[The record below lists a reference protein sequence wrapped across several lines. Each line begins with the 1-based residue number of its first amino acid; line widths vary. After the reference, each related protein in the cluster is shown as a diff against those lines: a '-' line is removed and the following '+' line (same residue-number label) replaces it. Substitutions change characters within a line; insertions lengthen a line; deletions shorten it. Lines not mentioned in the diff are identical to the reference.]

1 MVDKNININAKVNA
15 GQAVSGIKQLA
26 DAMKKLKNYKQEF
39 SKGNIFAGIIGGATV
54 NAFNAIGKVI
64 TELVDRIKEFG
75 VESSKTSMKYD
86 GLMNR
91 FNAAAG
97 GIRSGTESWIFMKNL
112 SKELGISFVET
123 SESFGT
129 FEAAALRSGLSMDQT
144 QQIFSDISTAIVSLQ
159 LDSYRTGL
167 SFMALSQMASKG
179 TVQMEELKRQLG
191 ESLPGAV
198 QIGARAMGMSNA
210 EFHKMVE
217 EGKILSKDFLPKF
230 AEQVKKE
237 LGGSVGVASKQARA
251 ELTRFSNAMMDLK
264 DSLGDLINNAIV
276 PFLRIMT
283 PMISNLSLTINKTIE
298 LEKATGD
305 LKDTLESLGKSI
317 VAILAVAGFG
327 GLFKAVSNIV
337 LKFGLMKL
345 SLDGLVTV
353 FKTFGRS
360 LLTTKIS
367 LDGLIT
373 VLRAFGSSLL
383 TTKNVWA
390 ALAVAIGFIVF
401 QKDQLNK
408 KSNENLNIAK
418 EAVKKNIEE
427 TNSLKKLENEMS
439 PIISEY
445 ESLRRTKNRTNEQQ
459 KRFIDLQKTLI
470 STFPSMKS
478 GIEQQKS
485 VIALFADAYTK
496 LGKEALIAKKSMLI
510 ASIKDDFEKNIDDP
524 ISEVQKRTAPKLK
537 EIKQINDLLKTYDTQ
552 GTVEIETGTG
562 DDESESEL
570 RKAAR
575 LRKKQYDDEIKFEEN
590 NLNLKLAKG
599 RFSEDELNRIK
610 QESLKNRLEIAQKYY
625 TKESDLLNKADF
637 KQDIE
642 KIVIEEFNLKKDY
655 DNKRLANSI
664 SILDQLQKETLSIE
678 NLTELQQLQIQKST
692 NASKIALLND
702 FINKT
707 GTKEEEYINQ
717 LRQLKAEELELEKQ
731 INNQK
736 IKDHNKLIDDKISA
750 IEILSD
756 REIRIGNKTEK
767 EKLDIQISA
776 DKKILELLEQRLSET
791 YDQSIKNA
799 EDIAKKRI
807 EIEENEQK
815 QKQRLTN
822 KYGGRYG
829 VSFRERLQETIDQ
842 MPDISKWEEFWKD
855 FANVAADAV
864 DNLSQKISDSLADN
878 IEKILDGTQT
888 LKEGFKA
895 FYEDI
900 KQTVRRMVAEI
911 IAEMIT
917 LYVIKPFLED
927 IFGSIFGRKRQ
938 GGGTTMLTGLTS
950 GLGLLGFAN
959 GGVPPIGV
967 PSIVGERGPELF
979 IPKQSGTIVPN
990 HKLGGGT
997 SNYVYAPNIKTG
1009 ASADEVFAI
1018 LDKHSRKFF
1027 AMIQDGIEN
1036 NSGLRNAVRVGS

>member
-15 GQAVSGIKQLA
+15 GQAVSGIKRLA
-26 DAMKKLKNYKQEF
+26 DAMKNLKNYKQEF

-54 NAFNAIGKVI
+54 SAFNAVGNVI
-64 TELVDRIKEFG
+64 AELSDKIKEF
-75 VESSKTSMKYD
+75 VSSSSKASITYD
-86 GLMNR
+86 GLINR

-276 PFLRIMT
+276 PFLRTMT

-305 LKDTLESLGKSI
+305 LKSTLESLVKSI
-317 VAILAVAGFG
+317 GAILAVAGFG
-327 GLFKAVSNIV
+327 GLIKAVSNIV
-337 LKFGLMKL
+337 SKFGLMKL

-373 VLRAFGSSLL
+373 VLKAFGSSLL

-445 ESLRRTKNRTNEQQ
+445 ESLRRIKNRTNEQQ

-485 VIALFADAYTK
+485 VVALFADAYTK
-496 LGKEALIAKKSMLI
+496 LGKEALIAKKNMLI
-510 ASIKDDFEKNIDDP
+510 ASIKDDFEKNIDAP
-524 ISEVQKRTAPKLK
+524 ISEVQKRTAPKLEK
-537 EIKQINDLLKTYDTQ
+537 IKQINDLLKTYDTQ
-552 GTVEIETGTG
+552 SVIEVETDTE
-562 DDESESEL
+562 DEESESEL

-590 NLNLKLAKG
+590 KLNLKLAKG

-717 LRQLKAEELELEKQ
+717 LRQLKIEDLELEKQ

-736 IKDHNKLIDDKISA
+736 IKDHNKLIDDKIAA

-799 EDIAKKRI
+799 EEIAKKRI

-822 KYGGRYG
+822 KYGGMYG

-842 MPDISKWEEFWKD
+842 ISDISKWEKFWKD

-864 DNLSQKISDSLADN
+864 DNLSQKISDSLANN

-911 IAEMIT
+911 IAEMVT

-938 GGGTTMLTGLTS
+938 GGGTTILTGLTS

-990 HKLGGGT
+990 HKLGVGT

-1027 AMIQDGIEN
+1027 AMVQDGIEN